1 MLVFE
6 SDSFGVHTSARLES
20 DLCSS
25 SLYIDDESE
34 PTEKTAFCLDGFIAV
49 DARDHDLEQQAGCR

>member
-6 SDSFGVHTSARLES
+6 SDSLRARTSTGLES

-25 SLYIDDESE
+25 SLYTDDESE
-34 PTEKTAFCLDGFIAV
+34 PTEKTALCLDEFIAV
-49 DARDHDLEQQAGCR
+49 DAGDCDFEQQAGCR